1 MNITKEYF
9 NNFEDEKE
17 IDENFIKFHKNPKIY
32 NIVIDTF
39 DRNLSNEDISKF
51 RVKFDANAGQRE
63 RIPIYLNSN
72 ANISGN
78 NTSGFT
84 FEGVSY
90 EPYNPESHSGEII
103 GFHHKEFDNENGIL
117 IQKRFSQIQQIG
129 KIRIEI
135 PKILMSTEPSF
146 LYLHFDEL
154 SGFSKTFLPNGK
166 AISFCAYSS
175 VFHDNKYVFETR
187 HPLPF
192 DSLNLQN
199 LTFEIS
205 FPKSNI
211 LNDYATIFYATINSS
226 SKLELVTPNMPTYF
240 AIGDELKFEEGTE
253 IVPNVDNIPHVISVI
268 DGYVDGST
276 VILRT
281 FDGELVQSTKTVNG
295 KGAIDFGSHNF
306 LIATAKGGID
316 ISIFEKFDLNMK
328 TLVFPYSDA
337 NVNIT
342 PITTI
347 LTDYIIFNTR
357 NDKIKSKNVKALI
370 ENFEVKY
377 GLINSFTDYIEDDD
391 IRMAYLSYQIVSTLK
406 TVHFLLNHLTNEL
419 VNPSS
424 VSLILAQY
432 MIEKDLNFTN
442 FDNIS
447 EFFIKILSKYKA
459 NITKYAL
466 YINNSIHSLIVH
478 NTIKEE
484 KLSFGMLANSAL
496 VLHKDITLNKYAKY
510 NIVSK
515 KCSIE
520 EISKRRDII
529 IPSKQHN
536 REFAEITEITYNGT
550 NEIISQNLEKVK
562 NIYRNIIY
570 EFKVDKEKECLLP
583 IKVKEFET
591 CKSVFGK
598 ISQDREICI
607 NTKFNIEHFKNC
619 CKFNNSA
626 TNVYIIFFIS
636 AIKSILSSSDFK
648 MFFDL
653 NLNSTFLADLKNVCE
668 INEQSIFTTSNDNAN
683 ENVIEPINVESD
695 FVIDI
700 KESEEIVLKFE
711 SSNAPIKDIRKMIE
725 IENIETTIE
734 NGKIKNKISFS
745 SSKITSSLF
754 CVLEFAIDD
763 EIVETRNY
771 SVKVNKRK
779 QEKIYEFS
787 NQSFKDGSN
796 IKVSLKFSFEKG
808 KYVEIFNKFLVKNV
822 ITFLELEKICDEEE
836 DLTAN
841 VFDVLDLEKDTED
854 FMPFNPLSSS
864 PPLDSSG
871 NVDYTDLYEDL
882 TMRDIY
888 TITNLGTDTSG
899 NSLIELDVDVDNS
912 AFNNTDLLVKNKNK
926 DHYINIFNK
935 KAQFDISLEIV
946 E

>member
-1 MNITKEYF
+1 MNITKDYF
-9 NNFEDEKE
+9 ENFEDEKE
-17 IDENFIKFHKNPKIY
+17 IDENFIKFHKNPKTY
-32 NIVIDTF
+32 NIVIDSF

-90 EPYNPESHSGEII
+90 EPYNPEAHSGEVI
-103 GFHHKEFDNENGIL
+103 GYHHKKFDNENGIL
-117 IQKRFSQIQQIG
+117 MQKRFSEIQEIG

-166 AISFCAYSS
+166 AITFCAYSS
-175 VFHDNKYVFETR
+175 IFHENKYVFETR
-187 HPLPF
+187 HPLHF
-192 DSLNLQN
+192 DSFNLQN
-199 LTFEIS
+199 LTFEIN

-226 SKLELVTPNMPTYF
+226 SKLELVSHSIPTYF

-253 IVPNVDNIPHVISVI
+253 IVPNVDNVPHVVSVI
-268 DGYVDGST
+268 DGYIDGST

-281 FDGELVQSTKTVNG
+281 FDGELVESTKTSNG
-295 KGAIDFGSHNF
+295 KSVINFGTHQF
-306 LIATAKGGID
+306 LIATAKGGVD

-337 NVNIT
+337 DVNIT

-347 LTDYIIFNTR
+347 LTDYIVFNTR
-357 NDKIKSKNVKALI
+357 NEKIKSQNVKTLI

-377 GLINSFTDYIEDDD
+377 GLVNSFADYIEDDD
-391 IRMAYLSYQIVSTLK
+391 IQMAYLSYQIVSTLK

-424 VSLILAQY
+424 VSLRLSQY

-447 EFFIKILSKYKA
+447 EFFIKILSKYKV

-478 NTIKEE
+478 NTIKQEN
-484 KLSFGMLANSAL
+484 LSFGMLANSAL

-529 IPSKQHN
+529 VPSKQHN
-536 REFAEITEITYNGT
+536 KEFGEITEITYNGT
-550 NEIISQNLEKVK
+550 NEDISQNLEKVK

-598 ISQDREICI
+598 ISKDREICI
-607 NTKFNIEHFKNC
+607 NTEFDIEHFKNC

-626 TNVYIIFFIS
+626 TNVYMVFFIS
-636 AIKSILSSSDFK
+636 AIKSILSTSDFK
-648 MFFDL
+648 MFLDL
-653 NLNSTFLADLKNVCE
+653 NLNSTFLDDLKNVCE
-668 INEQSIFTTSNDNAN
+668 INEQSIFTTSNSNDNAN
-683 ENVIEPINVESD
+683 ENVIEPINIGTD
-695 FVIDI
+695 FIIDI

-725 IENIETTIE
+725 IDAMQTTLE
-734 NGKIKNKISFS
+734 NGKIKNKILFS
-745 SSKITSSLF
+745 ASKITSSLF
-754 CVLEFAIDD
+754 CVFELAIDD
-763 EIVETRNY
+763 KIVETRNC

-787 NQSFKDGSN
+787 NQKFKDGSN
-796 IKVSLKFSFEKG
+796 IKISLKFSFVKG
-808 KYVEIFNKFLVKNV
+808 NYVEVFNKFLVKNE
-822 ITFLELEKICDEEE
+822 IKFLKLDKICDEE

-841 VFDVLDLEKDTED
+841 VFDVLDFEKDMED
-854 FMPFNPLSSS
+854 FIPFNPLSSS
-864 PPLDSSG
+864 PPLDASG
-871 NVDYTDLYEDL
+871 NIDYTDLYEDL
-882 TMRDIY
+882 TMKETY
-888 TITNLGTDTSG
+888 KITNIGTDTSG
-899 NSLIELDVDVDNS
+899 NSLIELDVDVDS
-912 AFNNTDLLVKNKNK
+912 AFNNIDLFVKNKNK
-926 DHYINIFNK
+926 HYINIFNK
-935 KAQFDISLEIV
+935 KAQLDVSLEIV

>member
-1 MNITKEYF
+1 MNITKDYF
-9 NNFEDEKE
+9 ENFEDEKE
-17 IDENFIKFHKNPKIY
+17 IDENFIKFHKNPKTY
-32 NIVIDTF
+32 NIVLDTF
-39 DRNLSNEDISKF
+39 DRSLGNEDISKF

-78 NTSGFT
+78 NTAGFT

-90 EPYNPESHSGEII
+90 EPYNPEAHSGEII
-103 GFHHKEFDNENGIL
+103 GFHHKKFDNENGIL
-117 IQKRFSQIQQIG
+117 IQKRFSEIQEIG

-135 PKILMSTEPSF
+135 PKIILSTEPSF

-154 SGFSKTFLPNGK
+154 SGFSKSFLPNGK
-166 AISFCAYSS
+166 AITFCAYSS
-175 VFHDNKYVFETR
+175 VFHENKYVFETR

-192 DSLNLQN
+192 DSFNLQN

-211 LNDYATIFYATINSS
+211 LNDYATIFYATINNSA
-226 SKLELVTPNMPTYF
+226 KLELVTPNMPTYF
-240 AIGDELKFEEGTE
+240 VIGDELKFETGTE
-253 IVPNVDNIPHVISVI
+253 IVPNVDNIPHVVSVI
-268 DGYVDGST
+268 DGYIDGST

-281 FDGELVQSTKTVNG
+281 FDGELIDSIKTVNG
-295 KGAIDFGSHNF
+295 KSVINFGSHNF
-306 LIATAKGGID
+306 LIATSQGGVD

-337 NVNIT
+337 DVNIT

-347 LTDYIIFNTR
+347 LTDYIVYNTR
-357 NDKIKSKNVKALI
+357 KDKIKSKNVKALI

-424 VSLILAQY
+424 VSLLLSQY

-447 EFFIKILSKYKA
+447 EFFIKILSKYKV

-478 NTIKEE
+478 NTIKDED
-484 KLSFGMLANSAL
+484 LSFGMLANSAL

-529 IPSKQHN
+529 VPSKKN
-536 REFAEITEITYNGT
+536 KKEFGEITEITYNGT
-550 NEIISQNLEKVK
+550 NEYISQNLEKVK
-562 NIYRNIIY
+562 NIYRNILY

-583 IKVKEFET
+583 IQVKEFET

-598 ISQDREICI
+598 ISQDREIFI
-607 NTKFNIEHFKNC
+607 NTEFDIEHFKNC
-619 CKFNNSA
+619 CKFNNSP
-626 TNVYIIFFIS
+626 TSVYMVFFIS

-648 MFFDL
+648 LNLDL
-653 NLNSTFLADLKNVCE
+653 NLNSNFLDDLRNVCE

-683 ENVIEPINVESD
+683 ENVIEPINVETD
-695 FVIDI
+695 VVIDI
-700 KESEEIVLKFE
+700 KESEKLVLNFE
-711 SSNAPIKDIRKMIE
+711 GSNTPIKDIRKMIE
-725 IENIETTIE
+725 IETMQTTLE
-734 NGKIKNKISFS
+734 NGKIKNKILFS

-754 CVLEFAIDD
+754 CILEFAIDD
-763 EIVETRNY
+763 KIVETRNY

-808 KYVEIFNKFLVKNV
+808 KYVEVFNKVLMKKE
-822 ITFLELEKICDEEE
+822 ITFLKLEKICDE

-841 VFDVLDLEKDTED
+841 VFDVLDFEKDTED

-871 NVDYTDLYEDL
+871 NIDYTDLYEDL
-882 TMRDIY
+882 DMKEFY
-888 TITNLGTDTSG
+888 TITNIGTDTSG
-899 NSLIELDVDVDNS
+899 NSLIELDVDVDN
-912 AFNNTDLLVKNKNK
+912 AFNGTDLLVKNKNK

-935 KAQFDISLEIV
+935 KAQVDVSLEIV